1 MSCDRICYQLADA
14 VKFMHKANLLHND
27 IKTNVLL
34 KGESL
39 QPILIDMGKVASRHG
54 PIVYKLTESQ
64 KNRYNQ
70 RYSYLAYELR
80 NVYGSKT
87 STASDVFSVG
97 FIFQFISNSDNNF
110 LLHLSKQMLIDF
122 PCKRIQ
128 LPHVLR
134 SFENNFKVV

>member
-1 MSCDRICYQLADA
+1 MT
-14 VKFMHKANLLHND
+14 K
-27 IKTNVLL
+27 L

-39 QPILIDMGKVASRHG
+39 QPILIDMGKVTSRHD
-54 PIVYKLTESQ
+54 PIVYKLIESQ
-64 KNRYNQ
+64 KSRYNQ

-87 STASDVFSVG
+87 SMASDVFSLC

-122 PCKRIQ
+122 PCKRMQ
-128 LPHVLR
+128 LPDVLR
-134 SFENNFKVV
+134 SFGNNFKVV